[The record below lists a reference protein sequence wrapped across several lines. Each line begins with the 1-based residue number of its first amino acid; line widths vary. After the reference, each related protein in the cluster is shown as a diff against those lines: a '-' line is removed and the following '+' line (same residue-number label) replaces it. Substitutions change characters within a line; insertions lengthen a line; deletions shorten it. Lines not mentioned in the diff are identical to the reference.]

1 MLGTL
6 NANRGEPRRIA
17 AFRRPPIAP
26 ARAVA
31 ATSHRAEP
39 MPQVNAIVSEQLH
52 PTSDEPRMPCR
63 PARRPGIWPG
73 RLIAAARCLLQAAR
87 RPLPYLLL
95 TAVLVVLLLSALAA
109 ANFQLAPLSYSTAA
123 QARVADVLAAGDN
136 YAVFDLNL
144 DTRGLR
150 RAHIARLQRRPD
162 VVVLGASHWQEAHA
176 DLLPGRHFYLLA
188 VVEMLL
194 RHDRLPKTL
203 LMSIRDMTFLPE
215 QQRSDALWLTA
226 LPDGN
231 AMKARLGLA
240 QPWLETRPLKRW
252 LGLLSLSAMLDNGWR
267 ALVAAARPGPVDA
280 RSLPTM
286 DVLQADGSIVWSDSH
301 RDQFTPERTGAEVE
315 AAIAQRQNLTLEID
329 QAAVAAVDRLLA
341 LLRKH
346 GVRVVL
352 IHPPFNPDFYRQVKG
367 TAYGAGLLRV
377 EAVTAQ
383 LAAANRATQVGS
395 FDPAVAGCTGGMFID
410 AEHSGPDCLRR
421 LLDLVPSL

>member
-1 MLGTL
+1 
-6 NANRGEPRRIA
+6 
-17 AFRRPPIAP
+17 
-26 ARAVA
+26 
-31 ATSHRAEP
+31 
-39 MPQVNAIVSEQLH
+39 
-52 PTSDEPRMPCR
+52 MPCR
-63 PARRPGIWPG
+63 TAYPPGTWPTGLIGGARR
-73 RLIAAARCLLQAAR
+73 LLQAAG

-95 TAVLVVLLLSALAA
+95 TAALVVLLMSAIAA
-109 ANFQLAPLSYSTAA
+109 ANFRLAPLNYSAAA
-123 QARVADVLAAGDN
+123 QARVADALAAGDN

-176 DLLPGRHFYLLA
+176 DLLPRRRFYNAHVHRDYYEDLLA

-194 RHDRLPKTL
+194 RHDRLPNTL
-203 LMSIRDMTFLPE
+203 LVSIRDMTFLPE
-215 QQRSDALWLTA
+215 QHRGDTLWLTG
-226 LPDGN
+226 LPDAN
-231 AMKARLGLA
+231 AMKARLGIA
-240 QPWLETRPLKRW
+240 RPWLETRPLKRW

-267 ALVAAARPGPVDA
+267 ALVAAARPSPVEA

-286 DVLQADGSIVWSDSH
+286 DILQADGSISWSDSH
-301 RDQFTPERTGAEVE
+301 RDQFTPERTNAEVE

-341 LLRKH
+341 LLRRH

-367 TAYGAGLLRV
+367 TAYSAGLLRV

-395 FDPAVAGCTGGMFID
+395 FDPAVAGCTAGMFID

-421 LLDLVPSL
+421 LLDLVPGL